1 MNSGSSRKSC
11 TPAVSRDW
19 LWLVAGLVW
28 SGVGIILC
36 ILAVSWFAHMDWPA
50 SVSGALTGFGI
61 GVAVYKYGFS
71 LIANKNIDRI
81 ALKPDKV
88 CFFAFQAWRSY
99 ILILIMMVLGY
110 ALRHSPLPR
119 MIIATIYLAVGT
131 ALALSSSLYY
141 DKFL

>member
-1 MNSGSSRKSC
+1 
-11 TPAVSRDW
+11 
-19 LWLVAGLVW
+19 VW